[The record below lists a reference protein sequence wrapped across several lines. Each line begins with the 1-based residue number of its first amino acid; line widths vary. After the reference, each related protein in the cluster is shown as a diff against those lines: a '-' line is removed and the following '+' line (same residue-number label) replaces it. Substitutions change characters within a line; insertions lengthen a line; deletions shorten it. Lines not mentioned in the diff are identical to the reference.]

1 MPALISPTQVEP
13 STIDDLRNALADAER
28 ALVAL
33 RSDPKQAVQL
43 IHLYD
48 TIVEQIDTL
57 QKQEYD
63 LRPEESRLESIDAR
77 MQREARYIAKR
88 VRASGEADS
97 LANSTG
103 WRELTEIANAETQG
117 QVKRAVTIAGVLGAI
132 FLLLF
137 VVLPWLFPSPPRA
150 NTTTISQYAME
161 QNYGEALTF
170 AEAQAQEV
178 PSDPDIWIW
187 LGALYRQAGREAD
200 AEAAW
205 TKGLELTNE
214 VDFHNT
220 RGIVLLQTGDFA
232 GAESDAQFLIETGE
246 FAANGYYLLGQ
257 AQSSQNKY
265 QEALAA
271 FEEAARLGEET
282 DNATIVVAAKLE
294 MQHLMQRG
302 PAIGITPTP
311 SP

>member
-88 VRASGEADS
+88 VRA
-97 LANSTG
+97 
-103 WRELTEIANAETQG
+103 
-117 QVKRAVTIAGVLGAI
+117 
-132 FLLLF
+132 
-137 VVLPWLFPSPPRA
+137 

-232 GAESDAQFLIETGE
+232 GAESDAEFLIETGE

>member
-28 ALVAL
+28 ALVAM
-33 RSDPKQAVQL
+33 RSDPKQAAQL
-43 IHLYD
+43 IRLYD
-48 TIVEQIDTL
+48 TIVEQISTL
-57 QKQEYD
+57 KAQDYD

-88 VRASGEADS
+88 VRASGEVET

-103 WRELTEIANAETQG
+103 WRELTEIADAEVQG
-117 QVKRAVTIAGVLGAI
+117 QIKRSVTIAGVLGAI
-132 FLLLF
+132 FILLF
-137 VVLPWLFPSPPRA
+137 VVLPWLFPAPPRA

-161 QNYGEALTF
+161 QNFAEALPF

-187 LGALYRQAGREAD
+187 LGALYQREGRDAD

-205 TKGLELTNE
+205 AKGLELTNE

-220 RGIVLLQTGDFA
+220 RGIVLMQTGNFV
-232 GAESDAQFLIETGE
+232 GAEADAQFLIKTGE

-257 AQSSQNKY
+257 SQSSQNNY

-311 SP
+311 TP